1 MGGVRGTD
9 RDLILA
15 CKVGRAR
22 AWDRLVAKYERLVF
36 SIPRSYGLS
45 REDAA
50 DVSQATFIA
59 LVGGLDSL
67 TGESNVKAWL
77 ATVARRH
84 TWRLME
90 KGRREGTGREDDL
103 ADTPWLLGHE
113 KPSERWETIDW
124 LDAGLSQMGE
134 PCRKLLTALYLD
146 ASEPSYA
153 EVSRRLDM
161 PVGSI
166 GPTRARCLQRL
177 RAVLGDR

>member
-1 MGGVRGTD
+1 MRGAD

-15 CKVGRAR
+15 CKAGRAG

-67 TGESNVKAWL
+67 TEESNVKAWL

-90 KGRREGTGREDDL
+90 KGRREGTEREDDL
-103 ADTPWLLGHE
+103 ADTPWLLGNE

-124 LDAGLSQMGE
+124 LDAGLSEMGE

-146 ASEPSYA
+146 ESEPSYA
-153 EVSRRLDM
+153 EVSRRLGT

-177 RAVLGDR
+177 RAVLEDR